1 MGTAERGLVSW
12 VSATVDFLLA
22 ACGFTIVLYP
32 MVSLG
37 NAVLGSPASAS
48 TVNLVIGVLAVGGAY
63 PVVAGDW
70 SLGQL
75 GEYVFVLT
83 ASAFG
88 WGLLG
93 MAVILVSGRTFA
105 GSNPIPQATVWAAA
119 SLTAYIVV
127 YRTQLT
133 IFS

>member
-22 ACGFTIVLYP
+22 VFGFIIVLYP

-37 NAVLGSPASAS
+37 NAVFGSPASAS
-48 TVNLVIGVLAVGGAY
+48 TIGLVLGVLAVGGAY
-63 PVVAGDW
+63 PMVAGDW

-83 ASAFG
+83 VATFG

-93 MAVILVSGRTFA
+93 MIVILVSGLSLA
-105 GSNPIPQATVWAAA
+105 GSNPVPRAIVWVAA

-127 YRTQLT
+127 YRTRLT
-133 IFS
+133 VLD

>member
-1 MGTAERGLVSW
+1 MAERGVVSW

-22 ACGFTIVLYP
+22 VFGFIVVLYP
-32 MVSLG
+32 MISLG

-48 TVNLVIGVLAVGGAY
+48 TVNVIIGVLAVGGAY

-93 MAVILVSGRTFA
+93 MLVILVSGRTIA
-105 GSNPIPQATVWAAA
+105 GSNPVPQAIVWAAA
-119 SLTAYIVV
+119 SLTAYLIV

>member
-1 MGTAERGLVSW
+1 
-12 VSATVDFLLA
+12 
-22 ACGFTIVLYP
+22 